1 MSYRVVACATVLG
14 SHELR
19 IGWWFVIEL
28 FHALLRNAL
37 RPRFGRFQMEPV
49 GVVVQA
55 CLRSST
61 VPGLAALEVAG
72 KTYLQHQLDR
82 VLVAFDRTDCVVVTT
97 ELKENQ
103 AVIRICEEQ
112 RIPFYV
118 GDSHD
123 ALGNCRK
130 AAEQHAFKSV
140 MLLDSGCPLIDPV
153 LLVRMMSEYL
163 KLGVPGNYVSNRLR
177 RTYPVG
183 MEAEITSVDN
193 LLEAYLIA
201 SKWADFADPTVIIR
215 RGGLPD
221 CRRVDVVQAVDQSRW
236 RFRLDTQADHR
247 QLSRLLGL
255 VQKYSLQEVM
265 TVAEAHGLLAEDPRP
280 IDAGMNE
287 PGPC

>member
-1 MSYRVVACATVLG
+1 M
-14 SHELR
+14 
-19 IGWWFVIEL
+19 IEL
-28 FHALLRNAL
+28 FNALFRKAL
-37 RPRFGRFQMEPV
+37 RPRLGRFQMEPV
-49 GVVVQA
+49 GVIIQA
-55 CLRSST
+55 CLRSGT
-61 VPGLAALEVAG
+61 VPGLAALEVGG

-82 VLVAFDRTDCVVVTT
+82 VHVAFDRLDCVVVTT

-103 AVIRICEEQ
+103 AIIRLCEEH

-153 LLVRMMSEYL
+153 LLVRMTSEYL

-183 MEAEITSVDN
+183 MEAEITSVEN

-201 SKWADFADPTVIIR
+201 SKFADFADPTAIIR
-215 RGGLPD
+215 RGGLPE

-255 VQKYSLQEVM
+255 VQKYSLLEVM
-265 TVAEAHGLLAEDPRP
+265 TVAETHGLLVEETRPVDPSA
-280 IDAGMNE
+280 DACGSD
-287 PGPC
+287 